1 MEEENFEKSME
12 ELENIVKELEK
23 GNLSLDDTVKK
34 FENGMKIAQNCNS
47 MLEKAEKKIS
57 IILEK
62 NGEMEEKK
70 FETNNE

>member
-12 ELENIVKELEK
+12 ELENIIKELEK

-34 FENGMKIAQNCNS
+34 FEDGMKKAQNCNS

-62 NGEMEEKK
+62 NGKLEEKN

>member
-34 FENGMKIAQNCNS
+34 I
-47 MLEKAEKKIS
+47 
-57 IILEK
+57 
-62 NGEMEEKK
+62 
-70 FETNNE
+70 